1 MTRHVHFR
9 PQASIE
15 TFEARS
21 WYENRRPGLGA
32 EFGVAVD
39 TLVERIAENPEAFP
53 LVRGDTR
60 RAALRRFPYA
70 IYFRVLGDDV
80 IVLAVHGR
88 QDPQHWQSRS

>member
-9 PQASIE
+9 PQAGIE
-15 TFEARS
+15 VLEARS

-39 TLVERIAENPEAFP
+39 ALVERISENPEAFP
-53 LVRGDTR
+53 LVREDTR
-60 RAALRRFPYA
+60 RALFGA
-70 IYFRVLGDDV
+70 FRMRSISACAETIV

-88 QDPQHWQSRS
+88 QDPQRWQSRS

>member
-9 PQASIE
+9 PQAGIE
-15 TFEARS
+15 ALEARS

-32 EFGVAVD
+32 GFAIAVD
-39 TLVERIAENPEAFP
+39 ALVKRIVENPEAFP

-70 IYFRVLGDDV
+70 IYFRLLGDDV

-88 QDPQHWQSRS
+88 QDPERWQSRS